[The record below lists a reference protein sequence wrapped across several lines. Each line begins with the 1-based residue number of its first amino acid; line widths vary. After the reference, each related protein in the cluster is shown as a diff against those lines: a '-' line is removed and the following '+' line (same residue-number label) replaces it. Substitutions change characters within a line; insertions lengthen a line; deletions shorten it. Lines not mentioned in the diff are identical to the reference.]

1 VQPLTPDERLLI
13 LQGRVN
19 EILDEES
26 DLARAAWMYLSSNL
40 HYVLWAN
47 WVLSDLGSRL
57 LAARWLAFQ
66 YTELSQTLTHEY
78 DTYGLVRRSSHESFT
93 E

>member
-26 DLARAAWMYLSSNL
+26 DLVRAAWMYLSSNL

-47 WVLSDLGSRL
+47 WVLSDLASRL
-57 LAARWLAFQ
+57 LAARWLASQ
-66 YTELSQTLTHEY
+66 YTELELVLRAELG
-78 DTYGLVRRSSHESFT
+78 TYGLVRKSSHESFT